1 MKKLAKISSALLSTQ
16 LTAALRLQKQSY
28 IILIPKSILE
38 KHKIFSENLL
48 FDLVIQDKR
57 IALLGPLAT
66 GPEVMQHP
74 LEEEA
79 THDLRRTVR

>member
-1 MKKLAKISSALLSTQ
+1 MKKLAKISSTLFSREQTV
-16 LTAALRLQKQSY
+16 ALRLQEQPY

-38 KHKIFSENLL
+38 KHKIFSENLS

-57 IALLGPLAT
+57 IALLGPLMK

-79 THDLRRTVR
+79 THDLHRSDR

>member
-16 LTAALRLQKQSY
+16 LTAALRLQEQAY
-28 IILIPKSILE
+28 IILIPKSVLK
-38 KHKIFSENLL
+38 KHKIFSENLS

-66 GPEVMQHP
+66 GHEVMQHP
-74 LEEEA
+74 LKEEA
-79 THDLRRTVR
+79 THESR

>member
-1 MKKLAKISSALLSTQ
+1 MKKLAKISSTLFSRDQTV
-16 LTAALRLQKQSY
+16 ALRLQEQPY

-57 IALLGPLAT
+57 ITLLGPLT
-66 GPEVMQHP
+66 KGPEVMQHP
-74 LEEEA
+74 LVGEV
-79 THDLRRTVR
+79 THESR

>member
-1 MKKLAKISSALLSTQ
+1 MKRLAKISSTLFSMEQTV
-16 LTAALRLQKQSY
+16 ALRLQEQPY

-38 KHKIFSENLL
+38 KYKIFSENLS

-57 IALLGPLAT
+57 IALLGPLTT

-74 LEEEA
+74 LVEEV
-79 THDLRRTVR
+79 THELR

>member
-1 MKKLAKISSALLSTQ
+1 MKKLAKISSTLFSMEQTV
-16 LTAALRLQKQSY
+16 ALRLQEQPY

-38 KHKIFSENLL
+38 KYKIFSENLS

-57 IALLGPLAT
+57 IALLGPLTT

-79 THDLRRTVR
+79 THESR